1 MRFERLAGVAAIA
14 LLATVGSASAAPVIT
29 ILAPNSFSLL
39 DLGTGTANSRQN
51 AITSPFAV
59 NSGGITTITFSG
71 GAASGDSSQASG
83 VYAGNQGSIAA
94 SPLGSGDSTTNYLVA
109 QPGTAG
115 VDNVTVNYATA
126 QTTLD
131 ILWGTVDLD
140 QAATGD
146 YNLVTAAGQ
155 ADHRQRHSRGGGRWL
170 RNAES
175 LGPDHRSQSVH
186 LVRRRRRCAEPERVR
201 VFAGRVGDHAGGAHA
216 RARFADHHRRGA
228 GRARPDAAAAQIGL
242 MQAP

>member
-1 MRFERLAGVAAIA
+1 MRFERLAGVAAVA
-14 LLATVGSASAAPVIT
+14 LLATVGGASAAPVVT

-71 GAASGDSSQASG
+71 GAASGDSSQGSG

-140 QAATGD
+140 QAATGH
-146 YNLVTAAGQ
+146 YNLVTASGQ
-155 ADHRQRHSRGGGRWL
+155 EITGNDILAVAGGGSGTQNLWVQITGL
-170 RNAES
+170 NPFTSFVAEDDAPNPSAFEFLPGVSATTRGVPTPEPAS
-175 LGPDHRSQSVH
+175 LTIIGAA
-186 LVRRRRRCAEPERVR
+186 LAGLGLMRRRRKSV
-201 VFAGRVGDHAGGAHA
+201 
-216 RARFADHHRRGA
+216 
-228 GRARPDAAAAQIGL
+228 
-242 MQAP
+242 